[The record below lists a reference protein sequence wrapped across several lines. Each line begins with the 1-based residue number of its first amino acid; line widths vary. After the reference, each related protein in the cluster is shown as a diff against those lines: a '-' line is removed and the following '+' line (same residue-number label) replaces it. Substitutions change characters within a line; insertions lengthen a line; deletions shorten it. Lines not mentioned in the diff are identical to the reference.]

1 MKGLRVITGTA
12 RGTRLAAPE
21 GVDTRPTTDKVKEA
35 IFSAIQFELEGV
47 RFLDLF
53 AGSGQMG
60 IEALSRGA
68 KSCVFVDSSRAAV
81 RVIAENLQ
89 KTGLSAQASLLCTD
103 AGQYL
108 TRQTEKFD
116 FIFLDPPYHQ
126 GIPQR
131 LFGLLEP
138 MLAKGGVVILETA
151 SDETPP
157 EAPEFLHLYRQ
168 YRYGHILITIYHK
181 GDGKE

>member
-1 MKGLRVITGTA
+1 MPCRA
-12 RGTRLAAPE
+12 
-21 GVDTRPTTDKVKEA
+21 
-35 IFSAIQFELEGV
+35 
-47 RFLDLF
+47 LF
-53 AGSGQMG
+53 
-60 IEALSRGA
+60 
-68 KSCVFVDSSRAAV
+68 
-81 RVIAENLQ
+81 
-89 KTGLSAQASLLCTD
+89 SAQASLLCTD

-138 MLAKGGVVILETA
+138 VLAKGGVVILETA

-168 YRYGHILITIYHK
+168 YRYGHILITIYHR
-181 GDGKE
+181 GDGKV